1 MTWFN
6 WRRKRYVYSNNQYER
21 ELSRRMKIVDQALA
35 NLNSAVNDLTVA
47 TNGVVNFVKN
57 SPDNSA
63 AVQTAADGVK
73 AATAALTAL
82 IPPPPPLVAVQQ
94 PAS

>member
-6 WRRKRYVYSNNQYER
+6 WCRRRRVYSNSQYEH
-21 ELSRRMKIVDQALA
+21 ELKRRMKIVDQALA
-35 NLNSAVNDLTVA
+35 NLNAAVNDLTVA

-63 AVQTAADGVK
+63 AVQTAADGIK
-73 AATAALTAL
+73 AATSALNGL

-94 PAS
+94 PSS